1 MYLWCNKKVKKDFF
15 LRRKRVIFTYQLI
28 NNTMTNQITAA
39 FKALRKHGYTAR
51 QNFSCCSSCAWYEL
65 REDGKD
71 EKVVFYNRQ
80 SGAALRGVG
89 RRRFRRGPEM
99 LYLNW
104 SGDANLICSELEAQG
119 LTVKRPEDETSS
131 IGIVIG

>member
-1 MYLWCNKKVKKDFF
+1 
-15 LRRKRVIFTYQLI
+15 
-28 NNTMTNQITAA
+28 MTGQITAA

-65 REDGKD
+65 GEEGKD
-71 EKVVFYNRQ
+71 DKVVFYNRQ
-80 SGAALRGVG
+80 SGAALRDSG
-89 RRRFRRGPEM
+89 RRRGPRRRGPQY

-104 SGDANLICSELEAQG
+104 AGDADLICAELEAQG
-119 LTVKRPEDETSS
+119 LTVERPASEAAA

>member
-1 MYLWCNKKVKKDFF
+1 
-15 LRRKRVIFTYQLI
+15 
-28 NNTMTNQITAA
+28 MTEQITAA

-65 REDGKD
+65 SEQGKD

-80 SGAALRGVG
+80 AGASLRDVG

-119 LTVKRPEDETSS
+119 LTVERPADEHES

>member
-1 MYLWCNKKVKKDFF
+1 
-15 LRRKRVIFTYQLI
+15 
-28 NNTMTNQITAA
+28 MTHQITAA

-65 REDGKD
+65 GEQGKN

-80 SGAALRGVG
+80 AGAALRGG
-89 RRRFRRGPEM
+89 GFRWHGPRRRGPEV

-104 SGDANLICSELEAQG
+104 SGDMNLICSELEAAG
-119 LTVKRPEDETSS
+119 LTVIRPESEIES
-131 IGIVIG
+131 IGIEIG

>member
-1 MYLWCNKKVKKDFF
+1 
-15 LRRKRVIFTYQLI
+15 
-28 NNTMTNQITAA
+28 MTNQITAA

-65 REDGKD
+65 SEDGKD
-71 EKVVFYNRQ
+71 KKVVFYNRQ
-80 SGAALRGVG
+80 AGASLRGTG

-104 SGDANLICSELEAQG
+104 SGDADLICSELETQG
-119 LTVKRPEDETSS
+119 LTVERPASEASA

>member
-1 MYLWCNKKVKKDFF
+1 
-15 LRRKRVIFTYQLI
+15 
-28 NNTMTNQITAA
+28 MTNQITAA

-65 REDGKD
+65 GEQGKS

-80 SGAALRGVG
+80 AGAALRDAGSF
-89 RRRFRRGPEM
+89 RRIRRGPEI

-104 SGDANLICSELEAQG
+104 SGDAELICSELEAQG
-119 LTVKRPEDETSS
+119 LTVERPADEHKS

>member
-1 MYLWCNKKVKKDFF
+1 
-15 LRRKRVIFTYQLI
+15 
-28 NNTMTNQITAA
+28 MTNQITAA

-65 REDGKD
+65 GEQGKS

-80 SGAALRGVG
+80 AGAALRAAGNS
-89 RRRFRRGPEM
+89 RYIRFRRGPEM

-119 LTVKRPEDETSS
+119 LTVERPADEHES

>member
-1 MYLWCNKKVKKDFF
+1 
-15 LRRKRVIFTYQLI
+15 
-28 NNTMTNQITAA
+28 MTNQITAA

-65 REDGKD
+65 GEQGKD

-80 SGAALRGVG
+80 AGEVLRAAGNYRYK
-89 RRRFRRGPEM
+89 RGPQT

-104 SGDANLICSELEAQG
+104 AGDADLICSELETQG
-119 LTVKRPEDETSS
+119 LTVERPASEASA

>member
-1 MYLWCNKKVKKDFF
+1 
-15 LRRKRVIFTYQLI
+15 
-28 NNTMTNQITAA
+28 MTNQITAA
-39 FKALRKHGYTAR
+39 FKALRKHGYTTR

-65 REDGKD
+65 SEEGKD

-80 SGAALRGVG
+80 AGASLRGVG

-104 SGDANLICSELEAQG
+104 AGDANLICSELEAQG
-119 LTVKRPEDETSS
+119 LTVERPEDETSS

>member
-1 MYLWCNKKVKKDFF
+1 
-15 LRRKRVIFTYQLI
+15 
-28 NNTMTNQITAA
+28 MTNQITAA

-65 REDGKD
+65 GEQGKD

-80 SGAALRGVG
+80 AGAALRGG
-89 RRRFRRGPEM
+89 GSYRYSRFRRGPEI

-104 SGDANLICSELEAQG
+104 SGDADLICSELEAAG
-119 LTVKRPEDETSS
+119 LTVIRPESEICS
-131 IGIVIG
+131 IGIEIG

>member
-1 MYLWCNKKVKKDFF
+1 
-15 LRRKRVIFTYQLI
+15 
-28 NNTMTNQITAA
+28 MTNQITAA

-51 QNFSCCSSCAWYEL
+51 QNFSCCSSCAWHEL
-65 REDGKD
+65 GEQGKS

-80 SGAALRGVG
+80 AGEVLRGTG
-89 RRRFRRGPEM
+89 SYRYRRGPQT

-104 SGDANLICSELEAQG
+104 SGDADLICSELEAQG
-119 LTVKRPEDETSS
+119 LTVERPADKHKS

>member
-1 MYLWCNKKVKKDFF
+1 
-15 LRRKRVIFTYQLI
+15 
-28 NNTMTNQITAA
+28 MTDQITAA

-65 REDGKD
+65 GEEGKD

-80 SGAALRGVG
+80 SGAALRDRG
-89 RRRFRRGPEM
+89 RRRGPRSRGPQY

-119 LTVKRPEDETSS
+119 LTVERPESEVCS